1 MIVESF
7 AIAGLIFVVVILY
20 LRSKKRD
27 YAFATI
33 PFLIL
38 PLANVLAY
46 TVSGRIA
53 EHLPADKFTVYAAI
67 DVIAVVISSCFVGAM
82 SDKFGKKST
91 RAAYMI
97 MSLIFNIVLAAIL
110 IFDMFERIYRA

>member
-1 MIVESF
+1 MIVECC

-20 LRSKKRD
+20 LRSNKRD

-33 PFLIL
+33 PLLIL
-38 PLANVLAY
+38 PLANILSY
-46 TVSGRIA
+46 TVSGRLS
-53 EHLPADKFTVYAAI
+53 EFLPADKFTVYAAI
-67 DVIAVVISSCFVGAM
+67 DVIAVVAASCFVGVM

-91 RAAYMI
+91 RAAYMT

-110 IFDMFERIYRA
+110 IFDMFEKLYR

>member
-7 AIAGLIFVVVILY
+7 AIAALIFVVVILY
-20 LRSKKRD
+20 LRSGKRD

-38 PLANVLAY
+38 PLANVLSY
-46 TVSGRIA
+46 MVSGRLA
-53 EHLPADKFTVYAAI
+53 GVLPADRFTVYAAI
-67 DVIAVVISSCFVGAM
+67 DVVAVVISSCLVGAM
-82 SDKFGKKST
+82 SGKFGKKST
-91 RAAYMI
+91 RAAYMT